1 MACWKVSAL
10 RNLDLDHTIA
20 TQKWVILLTPPGRNA
35 LELNETNAE
44 ALLVNQSET
53 DVK

>member
-20 TQKWVILLTPPGRNA
+20 TQKWVICLRHWRNA
-35 LELNETNAE
+35 LELNDTNAE